1 MDFSQLE
8 TIIRW
13 VLTSPVTSSPLTFA
27 ALTGLA
33 TAFVWLAVA
42 PTRTQAQKDGRLD
55 GYLHGRDI
63 IEDLDMSR
71 SFLMRVVVPAMR
83 KGLDSLAA
91 LSPGRDV
98 RRVQQML
105 IEAGQPGGL
114 TAPDIFGLQILSAV
128 GLVALYLLIVRVF
141 GFLQSAAW
149 LITLRNGALLAL
161 VGYLLPRVWLRGRVR
176 QRQGEIIRNFSNAL
190 DLLSVSVDAGPRA

>member
-1 MDFSQLE
+1 MDFSQFE
-8 TIIRW
+8 TVIRW
-13 VLTSPVTSSPLTFA
+13 VLTSSVTSSPLTFA

-71 SFLMRVVVPAMR
+71 SFLIRVVVPALR

-105 IEAGQPGGL
+105 VEAGEPGGL

-128 GLVALYLLIVRVF
+128 GLVALYLLVVRTF
-141 GFLQSAAW
+141 GFLTVDGVARHASQRSPP
-149 LITLRNGALLAL
+149 G
-161 VGYLLPRVWLRGRVR
+161 GGRVFAPPGVAPWTR
-176 QRQGEIIRNFSNAL
+176 ETAPG
-190 DLLSVSVDAGPRA
+190 

>member
-1 MDFSQLE
+1 MDFSQFE

-63 IEDLDMSR
+63 IEDLEMSR
-71 SFLMRVVVPAMR
+71 SFLMRVVVPALR
-83 KGLDSLAA
+83 KGLDSLAS

-105 IEAGQPGGL
+105 DRGRRARWANGTRHFRPADPL
-114 TAPDIFGLQILSAV
+114 RRRPCRALSARR
-128 GLVALYLLIVRVF
+128 A
-141 GFLQSAAW
+141 
-149 LITLRNGALLAL
+149 
-161 VGYLLPRVWLRGRVR
+161 RVR
-176 QRQGEIIRNFSNAL
+176 IATVGGRGSSRFATARSWRWWAICCPGCGSA
-190 DLLSVSVDAGPRA
+190 DA

>member
-1 MDFSQLE
+1 MDFSQFE

-13 VLTSPVTSSPLTFA
+13 VLTSSVTSSPLTFA

-55 GYLHGRDI
+55 GYLQGHDI
-63 IEDLDMSR
+63 IEDLEMSR
-71 SFLMRVVVPAMR
+71 SFFIRAVVPALR
-83 KGLDSLAA
+83 KGLDSLAS

-105 IEAGQPGGL
+105 VEAGEPGGL

-128 GLVALYLLIVRVF
+128 GLVALYLLVVRTF
-141 GFLQSAAW
+141 GFHS
-149 LITLRNGALLAL
+149 R
-161 VGYLLPRVWLRGRVR
+161 RRGSSRFATGR
-176 QRQGEIIRNFSNAL
+176 SWRW
-190 DLLSVSVDAGPRA
+190 